1 MRWCWTTLGQ
11 RQPAEFVS
19 RPGAPPGLTLDTAC
33 VPVLFYG
40 HWPGNNS
47 REGMMKTL
55 ITATLLSF
63 AIGTATALAQ
73 APATPPA
80 KTKMTSE
87 EKKAISKACSDQ
99 ATAKGLHGK
108 DRQKFRAAC
117 IKGGGKTQ

>member
-1 MRWCWTTLGQ
+1 
-11 RQPAEFVS
+11 
-19 RPGAPPGLTLDTAC
+19 
-33 VPVLFYG
+33 
-40 HWPGNNS
+40 
-47 REGMMKTL
+47 MKTL

>member
-1 MRWCWTTLGQ
+1 LGQ
-11 RQPAEFVS
+11 RQTAEFIS
-19 RPGAPPGLTLDTAC
+19 RRQAGASPDLTLDIAC

-40 HWPGNNS
+40 HGPGDNS

-63 AIGTATALAQ
+63 AMGTATAFAQ
-73 APATPPA
+73 APAAPPA
-80 KTKMTSE
+80 KIKMTSE
-87 EKKAISKACSDQ
+87 EKKAVSKACSDQ
-99 ATAKGLHGK
+99 ASAKGLHGR

>member
-1 MRWCWTTLGQ
+1 
-11 RQPAEFVS
+11 
-19 RPGAPPGLTLDTAC
+19 
-33 VPVLFYG
+33 
-40 HWPGNNS
+40 
-47 REGMMKTL
+47 MKTL

-63 AIGTATALAQ
+63 AIGTATAFAQ
-73 APATPPA
+73 APAAPATPPA

-99 ATAKGLHGK
+99 ANAKGLHGK